1 MKHRLSTQ
9 NEASPNETLGLA
21 HARGGS
27 HLRLFWPGLILACV
41 LAIAVTILVAL
52 ERERRARVQLAA
64 RMAKMSAEGGAVD
77 DASLEALYHAR
88 TSTEMNAQWEKVFE
102 LAKVLEAAAIAS
114 GDDQAVLP
122 QLDELRNEVLIAV
135 KCDRPHR
142 FIADFEAH
150 NTLLPYLSRL
160 RSTTGLLTR
169 HAQAAIN
176 AGETKMA
183 IEDAA
188 LILGCVDSISADPYA
203 IPWMVSFRM
212 QSSAQDIYRTCIE
225 RDLLSKEQLLTL
237 LETCRERGPVG
248 DHWKLAM
255 TGERASLLALL
266 TDSRYEDS
274 LEIYDPHFH
283 RFGIRGKAANN
294 IFELFEKLEAI
305 TTNDLQTMSHDLAT
319 IQTEWMNLTNGFLTR
334 FDNRMAPELVGDYE
348 RIGGAFIRNELKYR
362 LTGIAIGV
370 RLYEQ
375 EFGELPRTLEQLE
388 RIGFNAAELRTL
400 SNASFSFESS
410 PSKVRFFD
418 EDRSW
423 QKSVNTSATDPYAEW
438 EWTLDAVPQRD

>member
-9 NEASPNETLGLA
+9 NAPAPNETLRLA
-21 HARGGS
+21 HSQEGS
-27 HLRLFWPGLILACV
+27 YLRLFWPGLILACV
-41 LAIAVTILVAL
+41 LTVAVTILVAL
-52 ERERRARVQLAA
+52 ERERRARAQLAA

-88 TSTEMNAQWEKVFE
+88 TSTEMNARWEKVFE
-102 LAKVLEAAAIAS
+102 LAKTLEAAAIIS

-122 QLDELRNEVLIAV
+122 QLDELRNEVSMAV

-160 RSTTGLLTR
+160 RSINALLTR
-169 HAQAAIN
+169 HAQASIN
-176 AGETKMA
+176 VGETQMA

-188 LILGCVDSISADPYA
+188 LILGCVDAISADPYA

-212 QSSAQDIYRTCIE
+212 QGSAQDIYRSCIE
-225 RDLLSKEQLLTL
+225 RDLLTKEQLLTL

-248 DHWKLAM
+248 DRWKLAM
-255 TGERASLLALL
+255 SGERASLLALL
-266 TDSRYEDS
+266 TDSKYEDS
-274 LEIYDPHFH
+274 LEVYDPTFH

-305 TTNDLQTMSHDLAT
+305 PTADLQSMSQDLAA
-319 IQTEWMNLTNGFLTR
+319 IHIEWMNLSNGFLTR
-334 FDNRMAPELVGDYE
+334 FDNRMAPEIVDDYE
-348 RIGGAFIRNELKYR
+348 RIGTHFIRNELKYR
-362 LTGIAIGV
+362 MTGIAIGV
-370 RLYEQ
+370 RLYEK
-375 EFGELPRTLEQLE
+375 EFGELPRTHEQLE
-388 RIGFNAAELRTL
+388 RIGFRAAELRSL
-400 SNASFSFESS
+400 SNAPFSFEAS

-423 QKSVNTSATDPYAEW
+423 QKSVNPSATDPYAEW
-438 EWTLDAVPQRD
+438 EWTLEASSQRD